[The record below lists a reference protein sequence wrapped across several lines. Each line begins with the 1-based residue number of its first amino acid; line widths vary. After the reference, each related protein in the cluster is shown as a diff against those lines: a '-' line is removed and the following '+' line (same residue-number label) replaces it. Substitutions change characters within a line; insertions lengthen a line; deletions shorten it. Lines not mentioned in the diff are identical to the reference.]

1 MDNVKHERFDEQNA
15 VDLGAQIDRWKF
27 AVTALAAALVGA
39 YFTYFALVVNLDA
52 AVDPDKWGTF
62 GDFFGGLMNPIV
74 AFAAFFWL
82 TQSVKLQK
90 QELAETRRE
99 LKIAAE
105 AQQEMVRQG
114 VLSVQLSAL
123 TALSQVVEA
132 EYKNARE
139 VMTSLQAKR
148 DAAEKDGHLEEF
160 HENILE
166 LQDPINAKIRSANI
180 ERDRL
185 KKEMKDILDSL
196 SGATRSEAIASEQTI
211 TVPQRPV

>member
-1 MDNVKHERFDEQNA
+1 MTEQIGNT
-15 VDLGAQIDRWKF
+15 DGEGLSSEIDRWKF
-27 AVTALAAALVGA
+27 AITALAAALIGA
-39 YFTYFALVVNLDA
+39 YFIYFGLVLNLNA

-62 GDFFGGLMNPIV
+62 GDYFGGLMNPIV

-123 TALSQVVEA
+123 TALSQVV
-132 EYKNARE
+132 
-139 VMTSLQAKR
+139 
-148 DAAEKDGHLEEF
+148 
-160 HENILE
+160 
-166 LQDPINAKIRSANI
+166 
-180 ERDRL
+180 
-185 KKEMKDILDSL
+185 
-196 SGATRSEAIASEQTI
+196 
-211 TVPQRPV
+211 